1 MESSISIPC
10 LCSFH
15 ATVPETERN
24 ATNVDGE
31 GATPSGGTR
40 IEGLSHGLRCVYP
53 RGAAR
58 VRTERCPRPLFPY
71 ADVQDELGFQVR
83 AAGCN
88 SLSACQSLQR
98 LLGRRVAHTHVDDGS
113 IPSAAT
119 THAGFLSA
127 RRESRGTGFS
137 VVTTLPA
144 RADDERLS
152 VKLVRIHQPLHGVAL
167 GEDSARQQ
175 S

>member
-1 MESSISIPC
+1 VPNGVNRARARRVRGVFDFNSLSVVF
-10 LCSFH
+10 LVH

-24 ATNVDGE
+24 ATNVAGE

-98 LLGRRVAHTHVDDGS
+98 LLGRRVAHTHDDDGS

-119 THAGFLSA
+119 TRAGFLSA
-127 RRESRGTGFS
+127 RRESRGAGFPS
-137 VVTTLPA
+137 
-144 RADDERLS
+144 S
-152 VKLVRIHQPLHGVAL
+152 
-167 GEDSARQQ
+167 
-175 S
+175 